1 MKAYRK
7 PAIAGIHLEFA
18 DGIWFRLLREF
29 GFDHRARMTRV
40 GQTPSACVH
49 TLRSKEYDHDEI

>member
-40 GQTPSACVH
+40 GTDPECMRANPAV
-49 TLRSKEYDHDEI
+49 